1 MSHITSQKV
10 EIKNANEQL
19 VHEAID
25 LMIRSIPELQRVD
38 HIVDYYGKR
47 IPVKNGIGVKHG
59 SSKYGQIVSV
69 KDGEIT
75 ITGENMDGQTRR
87 YLENQLKQFYNA
99 RTTMRF
105 MEREGYTY
113 QMAYQNGKVQIRGQG
128 R

>member
-19 VHEAID
+19 VREAID
-25 LMIRSIPELQRVD
+25 LMIRNIPELQRVD
-38 HIVDYYGKR
+38 HIEDYYHKR
-47 IPVKNGIGVKHG
+47 MAVKNGIGIKHDR
-59 SSKYGQIVSV
+59 SQYGQIVSV

-75 ITGENMDGQTRR
+75 ITGENMDSQTRR
-87 YLENQLKQFYNA
+87 YLEHQLKQFYNA

-105 MEREGYTY
+105 MEREGFSY
-113 QMAYQNGKVQIRGQG
+113 QMAYQNGKVKIRGQS